1 MKAAYTAW
9 SAHARAFWQQR
20 SARERQG
27 LLLASACI
35 ALALL
40 WRVALAPALQTW
52 QEAPAKQAWLDQQS
66 QQMQTLRAQAQGLNT
81 SHALTRREA
90 VQWLQAHLE
99 DLGPGAQLQLQA
111 DTARLSLQAAP
122 AQALANWLSQAR
134 ENAHVRPVQAQL
146 QQVTNPPPSKPGA
159 TTASPGM
166 DNAVDNAVRWSGS
179 LQLRLP

>member
-9 SAHARAFWQQR
+9 SAQARAFWQQR
-20 SARERQG
+20 SGRERQG

-35 ALALL
+35 ALALV
-40 WRVALAPALQTW
+40 WRIALAPALQTW

-66 QQMQTLRAQAQGLNT
+66 QQMQTLQAQAQELKQ

-90 VQWLQAHLE
+90 VQWLEAHLE
-99 DLGPGAQLQLQA
+99 DLGPGAKLQLQA
-111 DTARLSLQAAP
+111 DAASVSLQAAP
-122 AQALANWLSQAR
+122 AQALALWLSQAR

-146 QQVTNPPPSKPGA
+146 QQVTNPPSSTPSVA
-159 TTASPGM
+159 TAAPNM
-166 DNAVDNAVRWSGS
+166 DSAARWSGS

>member
-9 SAHARAFWQQR
+9 SAQARAFWQQR

-35 ALALL
+35 ALALV
-40 WRVALAPALQTW
+40 WRIALAPALQTW

-66 QQMQTLRAQAQGLNT
+66 QQMQTLQAQAQSLNPT
-81 SHALTRREA
+81 HALTRREA
-90 VQWLQAHLE
+90 VQWLEAHLE
-99 DLGPGAQLQLQA
+99 DLGPGAKLQLQA
-111 DTARLSLQAAP
+111 DAASVSLQAAP
-122 AQALANWLSQAR
+122 AQALARWLSQAR

-146 QQVTNPPPSKPGA
+146 QQVTSPPPSTPSVA
-159 TTASPGM
+159 TAAP
-166 DNAVDNAVRWSGS
+166 AVDSAVRWSGS

>member
-1 MKAAYTAW
+1 MKAAYKAW
-9 SAHARAFWQQR
+9 CAHTHAFWQQR

-27 LLLASACI
+27 LLLASAGIAVALVWRI
-35 ALALL
+35 ALA
-40 WRVALAPALQTW
+40 PTLQTW
-52 QEAPAKQAWLDQQS
+52 QEAPAKQAWLDQQT
-66 QQMQTLRAQAQGLNT
+66 QQMQTLQAQAQGLNT

-90 VQWLQAHLE
+90 VQWLEAHLE
-99 DLGPGAQLQLQA
+99 DLGPGAKLQLQA
-111 DTARLSLQAAP
+111 DAASLSLQAAP

-166 DNAVDNAVRWSGS
+166 DSTVRWSGS